1 MIGKKIEQYIVISHL
16 GQGGMATVY
25 LAEQINNGNKVAI
38 KVLNSEFLNPVNSNI
53 KNRFIA
59 EAKILTTINHPNIVK
74 VFHLILQPNV
84 VAYVM
89 DYVPG
94 ITLQKL
100 INEKRKFHDIELK
113 EIVLKLLKA
122 IGNIHNN
129 NIIHRDIKPSNIII
143 SNTGDLKLVDFGI
156 AKGVGYNSNDYTN
169 TAIGQNLGTP
179 RYMSPEQIKGMKDT
193 TIHTDIYSVGV
204 LLWQMVSGKLP
215 YDYPH
220 YEIQSRVVSEYL
232 PETYSIW
239 EEIIKKATHKEI
251 NKRFQDAN
259 DFYFAI
265 NQLPINKQNQF
276 SDPTILDDYNDET
289 VIEPVFFND
298 DISKEESKAN
308 TEQKRGNNL
317 RIKIKLTIAEI
328 VYGVEK
334 KIKIKRKI
342 KANEG
347 NLIPCTKCYS
357 QGELRRITNTIF
369 GKSEKVIACPAC
381 KGLKKTKPK
390 IVTYGMTIIEEFIDL
405 KIPPG
410 AFHGKQI
417 RLKNKGNEN
426 PDSGIS
432 GDLIVV
438 FEEIEDEV
446 FKREGYDIK
455 MNLLISKS
463 EASNGVQ
470 KTIKT
475 LNGNLRL
482 KIEKG
487 TQNGKVL
494 KLRNKGILKSNGSER
509 GDLLIFIT
517 VGTEFIYNK
526 LLKLIKYK
534 V

>member
-1 MIGKKIEQYIVISHL
+1 MIGKQIEKYTITSHL

-25 LAEQINNGNKVAI
+25 LAEQINNGNKVAV
-38 KVLNSEFLNPVNSNI
+38 KVLNSEFLNPANSNI

-59 EAKILTTINHPNIVK
+59 EAKILTTINHTNIVK
-74 VFHLILQPNV
+74 VFHLIQQPNL

-89 DYVPG
+89 EYVPG
-94 ITLQKL
+94 ITLQQL

-113 EIVLKLLKA
+113 EIILKLLEA
-122 IGNIHNN
+122 VGNIHKN

-143 SNTGDLKLVDFGI
+143 SNTGNLKLVDFGI

-169 TAIGQNLGTP
+169 TALGQNMGTP

-204 LLWQMVSGKLP
+204 VIWQMVSGKLP

-232 PETYSIW
+232 PDTYSIW

-251 NKRFQDAN
+251 NKRFQDSN
-259 DFYFAI
+259 DFCFAI

-276 SDPTILDDYNDET
+276 SDHTILDDYNDET
-289 VIEPVFFND
+289 IIEPVFID
-298 DISKEESKAN
+298 EDISKEESNAN
-308 TEQKRGNNL
+308 TEKKRGNNL
-317 RIKIKLTIAEI
+317 RIIIKLTLEDI
-328 VYGVEK
+328 VNGVEK

-342 KANEG
+342 RANEG
-347 NLIPCTKCYS
+347 TLIPCSTCFSHGKI
-357 QGELRRITNTIF
+357 RKVTHTIF
-369 GKSEKVIACPAC
+369 GKSEKEIQCPTC
-381 KGLKKTKPK
+381 MGLKKTKPK
-390 IVTYGMTIIEEFIDL
+390 MVTNGMTVIEEFIDL

-410 AFHGKQI
+410 TFHGKQI
-417 RLKNKGNEN
+417 RVKNKGNEN

-446 FKREGYDIK
+446 FIREGYDIK
-455 MNLLISKS
+455 MNLFITKS
-463 EASNGVQ
+463 EASNGVS

-475 LNGNLRL
+475 LNGKVRL

-487 TQNGKVL
+487 THIGKVL
-494 KLRNKGILKSNGSER
+494 KLKNKGILKSNGAES
-509 GDLLIFIT
+509 GDLLICISIKK
-517 VGTEFIYNK
+517 ENIMSK
-526 LLKLIKYK
+526 LLKYNK
-534 V
+534 

>member
-1 MIGKKIEQYIVISHL
+1 MIGKQIDKYTIISHL

-25 LAEQINNGNKVAI
+25 LAEQINNGNKVAV
-38 KVLNSEFLNPVNSNI
+38 KVLNSEFLNPTNSNI

-74 VFHLILQPNV
+74 VFHLIQQPNL

-89 DYVPG
+89 EYVPG
-94 ITLQKL
+94 ITLQQL

-113 EIVLKLLKA
+113 EIILKLLKA

-169 TAIGQNLGTP
+169 TALGQNMGTP

-204 LLWQMVSGKLP
+204 VIWQMVSGKLP
-215 YDYPH
+215 YDCPH

-232 PETYSIW
+232 PDTYSIW

-251 NKRFQDAN
+251 NKRFKNTD
-259 DFYFAI
+259 DFCFTI
-265 NQLPINKQNQF
+265 NQLPINKPNQF
-276 SDPTILDDYNDET
+276 SYPTNRNDYNDKTE
-289 VIEPVFFND
+289 IEPDFIND
-298 DISKEESKAN
+298 GVIKEESNAY
-308 TEQKRGNNL
+308 TEKKRGNNL
-317 RIKIKLTIAEI
+317 RIIIKLTLEDI
-328 VYGVEK
+328 VNGVEK

-342 KANEG
+342 RANEST
-347 NLIPCTKCYS
+347 LIPCGTCFSHGKI
-357 QGELRRITNTIF
+357 RKVTHTIF
-369 GKSEKVIACPAC
+369 GKSEKEIQCSTC
-381 KGLKKTKPK
+381 MGLKKTKPK
-390 IVTYGMTIIEEFIDL
+390 MVTNGMTVIEEFIDL

-410 AFHGKQI
+410 TFHGKQI
-417 RLKNKGNEN
+417 RVKNKGNEN

-446 FKREGYDIK
+446 FIRDGYDIK
-455 MNLLISKS
+455 MNLFITKS
-463 EASNGVQ
+463 EATNGVA

-475 LNGNLRL
+475 LNGKVRL

-487 TQNGKVL
+487 THIGKVL
-494 KLRNKGILKSNGSER
+494 KLKNKGILKSNGAES
-509 GDLLIFIT
+509 GDLLICIT
-517 VGTEFIYNK
+517 IKKENIMSK
-526 LLKLIKYK
+526 LLKYNR
-534 V
+534 

>member
-1 MIGKKIEQYIVISHL
+1 MIGKQIDKYTIISHL

-25 LAEQINNGNKVAI
+25 LAEQINNGNKVAV
-38 KVLNSEFLNPVNSNI
+38 KVLNSEFLNPTNSNI

-59 EAKILTTINHPNIVK
+59 EAKILIKINHPNIVK
-74 VFHLILQPNV
+74 VFQLIIQPNV

-89 DYVPG
+89 EYVPG
-94 ITLQKL
+94 ITLQQL

-113 EIVLKLLKA
+113 EIILKLLKA

-169 TAIGQNLGTP
+169 TAIGQNMGTP

-204 LLWQMVSGKLP
+204 VIWQMVSGKLP
-215 YDYPH
+215 YDCPH

-232 PETYSIW
+232 PDTYSIW

-251 NKRFQDAN
+251 NKRFKNTD
-259 DFYFAI
+259 DFCITI
-265 NQLPINKQNQF
+265 NQLPINKPNQF
-276 SDPTILDDYNDET
+276 SDHINRNDYNDKTE
-289 VIEPVFFND
+289 IESDFIND
-298 DISKEESKAN
+298 RITKEESNTN
-308 TEQKRGNNL
+308 TEKKRGNNL
-317 RIKIKLTIAEI
+317 RIIMKLTLEDI
-328 VYGVEK
+328 VNGVEK
-334 KIKIKRKI
+334 KIKINRKI
-342 KANEG
+342 RANEG
-347 NLIPCTKCYS
+347 TLIPCSKCFS
-357 QGELRRITNTIF
+357 HGKIRKVTHTIF
-369 GKSEKVIACPAC
+369 GKSEKEIQCPKC
-381 KGLKKTKPK
+381 MGLKKNKPK
-390 IVTYGMTIIEEFIDL
+390 IVTNGMTVIEEFIDL

-410 AFHGKQI
+410 TFHGKQI
-417 RLKNKGNEN
+417 RVKNKGNEN

-446 FKREGYDIK
+446 FLREGYDIK
-455 MNLLISKS
+455 MNLFISKS

-475 LNGNLRL
+475 LNGNVRL

-494 KLRNKGILKSNGSER
+494 KLKNKGILKSNGAES
-509 GDLLIFIT
+509 GDLLISISIKK
-517 VGTEFIYNK
+517 ENIMSK
-526 LLKLIKYK
+526 LLKYIK
-534 V
+534 

>member
-1 MIGKKIEQYIVISHL
+1 MNYTIKSEL

-38 KVLNSEFLNPVNSNI
+38 KVLNSEFLNSANSNI
-53 KNRFIA
+53 KNRFIS

-74 VFHLILQPNV
+74 VFHLIQQPNL

-89 DYVPG
+89 EYVPG
-94 ITLQKL
+94 ITLQQL

-113 EIVLKLLKA
+113 EIILKLLKA
-122 IGNIHNN
+122 IGNIHKN

-156 AKGVGYNSNDYTN
+156 AKGIEYNSNDYTN
-169 TAIGQNLGTP
+169 TAIGQNMGTP

-193 TIHTDIYSVGV
+193 TIHTDLYSVGV
-204 LLWQMVSGKLP
+204 VLWQMVCGKLP
-215 YDYPH
+215 YDYPQ

-232 PETYSIW
+232 PDTYSIW

-251 NKRFQDAN
+251 NKRFQDSN
-259 DFYFAI
+259 DFCFAI

-276 SDPTILDDYNDET
+276 SDHTILDDYNDET
-289 VIEPVFFND
+289 VIEPVFINE

-308 TEQKRGNNL
+308 TEPKRGNNL
-317 RIKIKLTIAEI
+317 RIKIKLTTAEI
-328 VYGVEK
+328 VNGVEK

-342 KANEG
+342 RANEG
-347 NLIPCTKCYS
+347 TLFPCGTCFSHGK
-357 QGELRRITNTIF
+357 LRKMTSTIF
-369 GKSEKVIACPAC
+369 GKSEKEVLCPEC
-381 KGLKKTKPK
+381 KGLTKVKPK
-390 IVTYGMTIIEEFIDL
+390 MVTNGITIIEEFIDL
-405 KIPPG
+405 KIPSG
-410 AFHGKQI
+410 TFHGKQI
-417 RLKNKGNEN
+417 RVKNKGNES

-446 FKREGYDIK
+446 FKRVGYDIK
-455 MNLLISKS
+455 MNLFISKS

-475 LNGNLRL
+475 LNGNVRL

-494 KLRNKGILKSNGSER
+494 KLKNKGILKSNGEER
-509 GDLLIFIT
+509 GDLLICIT
-517 VGTEFIYNK
+517 IKKENIMSK
-526 LLKLIKYK
+526 LLKYN
-534 V
+534 